1 MSPHCKGHC
10 VCWVLCLQGV
20 LLIGCSATES
30 SFLVFE
36 RFVPRSSFLDL
47 RSSFLGVLF
56 LDILFLDHRSWI
68 LYLLLAGR
76 FVL

>member
-1 MSPHCKGHC
+1 M
-10 VCWVLCLQGV
+10 LTRRFAYR
-20 LLIGCSATES
+20 CSVTES

-36 RFVPRSSFLDL
+36 RFVPRSSFFGP
-47 RSSFLGVLF
+47 SSPLFLVLVLPGPSVLGVLF